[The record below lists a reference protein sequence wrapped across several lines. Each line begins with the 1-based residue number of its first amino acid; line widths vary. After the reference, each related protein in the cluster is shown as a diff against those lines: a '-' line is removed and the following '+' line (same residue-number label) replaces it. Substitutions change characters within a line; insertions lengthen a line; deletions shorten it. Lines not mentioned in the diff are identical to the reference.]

1 MYVIGLYDILERIF
15 YKRPHILVESCSSGG
30 NRFDLG
36 MLCYSQQIWAS
47 DNTDPIERLKIQKGL
62 SYLYPLSAIG
72 AHVSDTPHQQTL
84 RNSPLST
91 RFNAACFG
99 CLGYEMDLKYL
110 SSVEIK
116 EIKRQIEFYK
126 KHRKTFQ
133 YGRFYRFQPQKNN
146 KVYFECLA
154 EDGNEAIAG
163 FFQTLASPS
172 ESYDFLP
179 LSGLD
184 TNSAYTV
191 KTYQQSLFLKTFG
204 GLVKHIMPFSLN
216 PDGFFLRMANKY
228 YALTDCVEEYEG
240 FGDMLMAGIK
250 LNNQFMGSHY
260 NNKTRL
266 LGDFGSNL
274 YVIEK
279 SCAS

>member
-1 MYVIGLYDILERIF
+1 
-15 YKRPHILVESCSSGG
+15 
-30 NRFDLG
+30 
-36 MLCYSQQIWAS
+36 
-47 DNTDPIERLKIQKGL
+47 
-62 SYLYPLSAIG
+62 
-72 AHVSDTPHQQTL
+72 
-84 RNSPLST
+84 
-91 RFNAACFG
+91 
-99 CLGYEMDLKYL
+99 MDLKYL
-110 SSVEIK
+110 SAVEKK

-126 KHRKTFQ
+126 KHRRTFQ

-146 KVYFECLA
+146 KVHFECLA
-154 EDGNEAIAG
+154 EDGKEAIAG

-184 TNSAYTV
+184 PNSRYTV
-191 KTYQQSLFLKTFG
+191 KTYPQSLFLKTFG

-216 PDGFFLRMANKY
+216 PDGFLLRTANKY
-228 YALTDCVEEYEG
+228 YALSDCVEEYEG